1 MFKSSNHSSRD
12 VWEKKLKKFF
22 ALAVISGILAVGSIA
37 EAGIIKFDDI
47 TTEEFKIL
55 SWGSGSDTYKGFTW
69 KNFGVLDSTRSSN
82 EPPGYA
88 KANESGNYVAFNV
101 CQQDLILSWLG
112 NGTFD
117 FNSAFLTAAKTD
129 HLDITV
135 TGTNSDSGHSQSL
148 SCTLLTSD
156 RTKFYFNFK
165 NIHTLTFSAGG
176 DKNFAMDDF
185 TFNEPVPIPA
195 TLLLFGTAMVGLFA
209 VRRKTRREFP

>member
-1 MFKSSNHSSRD
+1 MKNF
-12 VWEKKLKKFF
+12 L
-22 ALAVISGILAVGSIA
+22 ALAVISGFLAVGSCA

-47 TTEEFKIL
+47 ITEAFKSL
-55 SWGSGSDTYKGFTW
+55 SWDSGSNTYYKYEGFTW
-69 KNFGVLDSTRSSN
+69 RNFGVLDSTRSS
-82 EPPGYA
+82 ELTPGYA
-88 KANESGNYVAFNV
+88 KANESGNYVAYNV

-135 TGTNSDSGHSQSL
+135 TGINTDSGHSQSL

-195 TLLLFGTAMVGLFA
+195 TVLLFGTAMVGLFA
-209 VRRKTRREFP
+209 VRRKTRRGLP

>member
-1 MFKSSNHSSRD
+1 M
-12 VWEKKLKKFF
+12 
-22 ALAVISGILAVGSIA
+22 
-37 EAGIIKFDDI
+37 
-47 TTEEFKIL
+47 
-55 SWGSGSDTYKGFTW
+55 
-69 KNFGVLDSTRSSN
+69 DSTRSSN
-82 EPPGYA
+82 ETPGYA

-101 CQQDLILSWLG
+101 CQQDLILSRPG

-148 SCTLLTSD
+148 PCTLRTTD

-176 DKNFAMDDF
+176 DKNFSMDDF
-185 TFNEPVPIPA
+185 TFNEPVPIPG
-195 TLLLFGTAMVGLFA
+195 TFLLFGTAMVGLFA
-209 VRRKTRREFP
+209 VRRKNRHVFP

>member
-1 MFKSSNHSSRD
+1 M
-12 VWEKKLKKFF
+12 KKFF
-22 ALAVISGILAVGSIA
+22 ALAVISGILAVGNSA

-47 TTEEFKIL
+47 TTEAFKSL
-55 SWGSGSDTYKGFTW
+55 SWDSGSNTYKYKGFTW
-69 KNFGVLDSTRSSN
+69 RNFGVLDSTRSSN
-82 EPPGYA
+82 KTSGYA
-88 KANESGNYVAFNV
+88 KANKSGNYVAYNV
-101 CQQDLILSWLG
+101 CQQNLILSWLG

-135 TGTNSDSGHSQSL
+135 TGINTDSGHSQSL

-195 TLLLFGTAMVGLFA
+195 TVLLFGTAMVGLFA
-209 VRRKTRREFP
+209 VRRKNRRGFP